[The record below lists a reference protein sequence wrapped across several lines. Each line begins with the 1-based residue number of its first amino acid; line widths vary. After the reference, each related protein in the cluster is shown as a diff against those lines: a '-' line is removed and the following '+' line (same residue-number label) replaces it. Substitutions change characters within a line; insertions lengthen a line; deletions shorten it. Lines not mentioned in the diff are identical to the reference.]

1 MKKNSLK
8 RNRIASAIMSLACT
22 VASAQL
28 AMPVERPEL
37 KPGDTWT
44 YRVLDNWTKKETN
57 RYTMVYA
64 TEENERWMFRW
75 QGLTDGKTSTL
86 MFNKDLQPC
95 RTLRNSNSPVC
106 GGTMKFPL
114 TEAGKHSFKELPW
127 SNGNG
132 HYSADCE
139 VKGIETVEVPA
150 GKFEAV
156 KIACKGFWTRLFEG
170 SSSGRF
176 DQTVWYAPSIRQ
188 QVKNEYN
195 DLYSNGQPNVRN
207 LTELVE
213 FKPAP

>member
-1 MKKNSLK
+1 MK
-8 RNRIASAIMSLACT
+8 RNPWNRNWIACATMSLACAA
-22 VASAQL
+22 ASAQL
-28 AMPVERPEL
+28 TMPVERPEL

-44 YRVLDNWTKKETN
+44 FRVIDNWTKKETN

-86 MFNKDLQPC
+86 MYNKDFQPC
-95 RTLRNSNSPVC
+95 RTLRNSTSPVC
-106 GGTMKFPL
+106 GGTMNFPM
-114 TEAGKHSFKELPW
+114 TEGGKHSFKELPW

-139 VKGIETVEVPA
+139 VKGVETVEVLA

-188 QVKNEYN
+188 QVKSEYN

-207 LTELVE
+207 VTELVE

>member
-1 MKKNSLK
+1 MG
-8 RNRIASAIMSLACT
+8 LACT
-22 VASAQL
+22 AASAQL

-86 MFNKDLQPC
+86 MFNKDLQAC
-95 RTLRNSNSPVC
+95 RTLKESSNLTC
-106 GGTMKFPL
+106 GGNLKFPL
-114 TEAGKHSFKELPW
+114 TAGGKHRYNELPW
-127 SNGNG
+127 GNGNG
-132 HYSADCE
+132 HNSADCE
-139 VKGIETVEVPA
+139 VKGIEAVEVPA

-156 KIACKGFWTRLFEG
+156 KVTCKGFWTRLFEG
-170 SSSGRF
+170 SGSGRF
-176 DQTVWYAPSIRQ
+176 DETWWYSPSIKRL
-188 QVKNEYN
+188 VKLEYN